1 MCGQAHPAYLPYK
14 PYKPYKPMPEATD
27 LKNPFREVYEAL
39 DLSDQR
45 KALRGAMRREGNRL
59 RMVVAGR
66 VAASLGNMGGGD
78 FKKNV
83 LVRVYPPRY
92 GAGFMLSVKGRNGH
106 DPKIMHKTRDRR
118 TRSGKVVAGGLKP
131 ILMWAEDGTR
141 QRRQGPARRS
151 ILEPFRTA
159 FTGRKRRNYERR
171 GRRTGAMPRYGF
183 LAWAERTQT
192 AGVERRLFA
201 DFQGNLE
208 KRLRK
213 VRS

>member
-1 MCGQAHPAYLPYK
+1 MT
-14 PYKPYKPMPEATD
+14 EATD
-27 LKNPFREVYEAL
+27 IKEPFREVFDAL
-39 DLSDQR
+39 DLREQR

-59 RMVVAGR
+59 RTTAAAK
-66 VAASLGNMGGGD
+66 AASALGNRGGGD
-78 FKKNV
+78 FKRNI
-83 LVRVYPPRY
+83 LVRVYPPKY
-92 GAGFMLSVKGRNGH
+92 GAGFMLTVKGRNGH

-151 ILEPFRTA
+151 VLEPFRTA

-201 DFQGNLE
+201 DFQANLE

-213 VRS
+213 IKG